1 MKFAGKKFCG
11 YGIGSYFK
19 IPEQD
24 MLKFEVLSRGSL
36 ILVPSFKKHFRIVS
50 AAHIPFPF
58 YYPNLYDMIDK
69 YEWLNFVEEKH
80 VYSTLQIRNEHTGAI
95 LEEFR
100 IADRIIKHPS
110 LDLVLMD
117 LTRQEEI
124 RFIEQI
130 TGEKYNRKT
139 MSEESRTKLNIV
151 DLSTQRIGNGHE
163 VEFHGFSLTTS
174 QETNE
179 EVLIPEIM
187 NGAVVGSTETK
198 SFIRTP
204 VLSKFGY
211 CGCPVMIP
219 EKDQCI
225 GMVEGLVSS
234 IKDDNYQELNNST
247 ILISAQE
254 IMNFIASVENNE

>member
-1 MKFAGKKFCG
+1 MKIAGRKFCG

-58 YYPNLYDMIDK
+58 YYPKLYDMEDK

-80 VYSTLQIRNEHTGAI
+80 VYNTLQIRNESTGAI

-100 IADRIIKHPS
+100 ISDRIIRHPS
-110 LDLVLMD
+110 LDLVIMD

-130 TGEKYNRKT
+130 TGEKYNRKV
-139 MSEESRTKLNIV
+139 MSEESRAKLNIV
-151 DLSTQRIGNGHE
+151 DLSVQPIGNGQQ
-163 VEFHGFSLTTS
+163 VELHGFSLTMS
-174 QETNE
+174 QEANE

-187 NGAVVGSTETK
+187 NGALVGSTQTK
-198 SFIRTP
+198 NFIRTP
-204 VLSKFGY
+204 VPSKFGY
-211 CGCPVMIP
+211 CGCPAMIP
-219 EKDQCI
+219 EKNHCI

-234 IKDDNYQELNNST
+234 IKDSNYQELNNST

-254 IMNFIASVENNE
+254 IMNFIVSVENNE